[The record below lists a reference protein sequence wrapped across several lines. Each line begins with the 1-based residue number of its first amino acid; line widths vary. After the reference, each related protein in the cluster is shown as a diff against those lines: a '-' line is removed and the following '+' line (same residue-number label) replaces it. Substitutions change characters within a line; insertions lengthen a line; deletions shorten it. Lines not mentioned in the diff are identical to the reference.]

1 MWPKNVTY
9 QIFLRSYY
17 FISILGSYTALITY
31 VFNIGKPCNVIFA
44 EFMSHMRLEY
54 EDFSKIYNNV
64 YATIE
69 NCVDKLHNMAV
80 KVTECI
86 CWKT

>member
-1 MWPKNVTY
+1 MGQQVA
-9 QIFLRSYY
+9 
-17 FISILGSYTALITY
+17 FIVSVLVILGSYTALITY
-31 VFNIGKPCNVIFA
+31 VFNIGKPCNVILA
-44 EFMSHMRLEY
+44 EFMSHMKLEY

-69 NCVDKLHNMAV
+69 NCIDKLHNMAV